1 VVAALRITKERS
13 FDVDTNQARLYLI
26 GGVLVGAALLLL
38 KQSPKR
44 LRRDSESFVN
54 RIPRLSPERRKR
66 EIEIQY
72 RLRRYVPFY
81 FLVLGLMAI
90 LSTLL

>member
-1 VVAALRITKERS
+1 
-13 FDVDTNQARLYLI
+13 VDSNQARLYLI

-38 KQSPKR
+38 KQQSPDR
-44 LRRDSESFVN
+44 LRRDSETFIN